1 MYIRVNF
8 RFISEVTV
16 SAPVESAMVRLAL
29 STCILL
35 VVSRAVL
42 WANKL
47 IDWLIC
53 FNLCLPVCCW
63 SDSNCSLSL
72 ARLALYTC
80 FCTIFGPIL
89 WGHSGPLCHALSL
102 SSSSSSSLWTSMRRR
117 RATVQWR
124 HLVKWREAARC
135 GEWAQHFSNAS
146 GFVNVY
152 MIAYCVHVYTRASLT
167 HSPNPNPNS
176 SNRISL
182 KTNLFERLA

>member
-102 SSSSSSSLWTSMRRR
+102 SSSSSSSLLLWTSIRRR
-117 RATVQWR
+117 WHLVNGNAACSGSQWR
-124 HLVKWREAARC
+124 MGPTFFQMLLVLYAMPFWRNKICMYAC
-135 GEWAQHFSNAS
+135 
-146 GFVNVY
+146 
-152 MIAYCVHVYTRASLT
+152 M
-167 HSPNPNPNS
+167 
-176 SNRISL
+176 
-182 KTNLFERLA
+182 